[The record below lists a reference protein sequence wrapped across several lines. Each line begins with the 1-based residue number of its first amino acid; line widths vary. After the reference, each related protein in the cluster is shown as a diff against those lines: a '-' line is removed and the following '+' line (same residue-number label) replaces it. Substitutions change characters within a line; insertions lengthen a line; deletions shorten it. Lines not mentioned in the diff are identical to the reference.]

1 MKHEFSVIYKCSLV
15 NGLSCISNKSMSC
28 ETSFH
33 QEQGLHYNIPWCH
46 GSSSALWV
54 RTTDPC
60 VFDTEHVAGWKPAH
74 LSYPRC
80 TCWLPWAS
88 SRSGSSRWL
97 VGPEQQVNPE
107 ESQKNLALRRQ
118 PGHMLE
124 IAGVWERKEDSS
136 PESLHL
142 SMWSDDTKFTFKSQG
157 WPCIL
162 VFVCFL
168 PSVWFISGHRNFLS
182 PISCSWTS
190 WGLYFI
196 GPNMQRDQHSI

>member
-1 MKHEFSVIYKCSLV
+1 MAFPVPQIKVCNVKPA
-15 NGLSCISNKSMSC
+15 SNRSKGFIT
-28 ETSFH
+28 TS
-33 QEQGLHYNIPWCH
+33 PWCH

-60 VFDTEHVAGWKPAH
+60 VFDTKHVAGWKPAH

-80 TCWLPWAS
+80 MCWVPWAS
-88 SRSGSSRWL
+88 SLSGSSRWR

-107 ESQKNLALRRQ
+107 ESQKNLALLRQ
-118 PGHMLE
+118 PGHMSE
-124 IAGVWERKEDSS
+124 IAGVWERKKRSS

-142 SMWSDDTKFTFKSQG
+142 SMWNDDDKEFTFKSQG

-168 PSVWFISGHRNFLS
+168 PSVWFISGHRNFLC

-196 GPNMQRDQHSI
+196 GPNMQRDQHSV